1 MQKIDQEVRKEI
13 DDAVNVAKT
22 ANEIPVDELYA
33 DIYVEPIYTKIR
45 GVTPFTEHHHKRLS
59 KPLNL

>member
-13 DDAVNVAKT
+13 DEAVNIAKT
-22 ANEIPVDELYA
+22 ANEISLEELYA
-33 DIYVEPIYTKIR
+33 DIYVEPIYTRIR
-45 GVTPFTEHHHKRLS
+45 GVTPFTEHQHKRLS